1 MDKNINKQNVYI
13 SEEENTLNWIE
24 IQSSFKKSFGNEIYN
39 SWLQKIS
46 LVKEYN
52 DYLILGV
59 PTRFFRDWIVSRY
72 LDKILEQVKSFKLS
86 LNRIEFKII
95 EENKQNQELIKID
108 QLNKVTEIK
117 DSILNYNRLNPNL
130 SFESFIKGK
139 SNEIALS
146 YSKKVCDYVS
156 RYNPLY
162 ICGGVGLGKTH
173 LLNAIGL
180 ETQKDNNVMFISAE
194 RFMYHFIK
202 SIKKNDMVNFKDF
215 FRKSSVFIIDDIQ
228 FISGK
233 ESLQEEF
240 FHTFNSL
247 IEKGSQIIIS
257 SDRPPMKLDRV
268 QERIKSRLSGGLVVD
283 IEAPDLDLKIK
294 ILKKK
299 IEEIQN
305 QFKENIDLSDE
316 VINYIASESKTN
328 IRELIGVLN
337 RVIAFSRVHNKVL
350 TTVDCK
356 NILKDVFSQIRV
368 ITVDKIQNIVS
379 NYFNIA
385 LSDMLSQ
392 RRSRP
397 LARPRQIA
405 MYLAK
410 KMTSRSLPEIGRRF
424 ANRDHTTVIHAVKTI
439 TRLSDQDDEM
449 KKILIK
455 LKVFCWNSEE
465 MQFIVKRDILL
476 KSLNF
481 VQGVVEKKNTL
492 PILSNVLLQLK
503 EKKLTIVATDLDIV
517 FHDEIEDVKV
527 LKEGSTTT
535 SAAILYDILRKI
547 SSNSEL
553 NFDLKNENK
562 LSLKE

>member
-1 MDKNINKQNVYI
+1 MENNITKKQNTFI
-13 SEEENTLNWIE
+13 SEEENTLDWNE
-24 IQSSFKKSFGNEIYN
+24 VQEAFKKTFGSEVYN

-46 LVKEYN
+46 LIKEYN

-95 EENKQNQELIKID
+95 EENKQSQEFIKIEE
-108 QLNKVTEIK
+108 LNKVTEIK

-130 SFESFIKGK
+130 NFDSFIEGK
-139 SNEIALS
+139 SNDIALS
-146 YSKKVCDYVS
+146 YSKKVCEHIS

-162 ICGGVGLGKTH
+162 VCGGVGLGKTH

-180 ETQKDNNVMFISAE
+180 ELQSQNNVMFISAE

-247 IEKGSQIIIS
+247 IDKGSQIIIS
-257 SDRPPMKLDRV
+257 ADRAPMKLDRV
-268 QERIKSRLSGGLVVD
+268 QDRIKSRLSGGLVVD
-283 IEAPDLDLKIK
+283 IETPDVELKLK

-299 IEEIQN
+299 IEEIQS
-305 QFKENIDLSDE
+305 QFKENINLNDE
-316 VINYIASESKTN
+316 VVNYIATESKTN

-337 RVIAFSRVHNKVL
+337 RVIAFSRVHNKDL
-350 TTVDCK
+350 TINDCK
-356 NILKDVFSQIRV
+356 NILKDVFNQIKV
-368 ITVDKIQNIVS
+368 ITVDKIQNVVS

-385 LSDMLSQ
+385 LSEMLSQ

-439 TRLSDQDDEM
+439 NRLSQQDDEM
-449 KKILIK
+449 KKNISQI
-455 LKVFCWNSEE
+455 
-465 MQFIVKRDILL
+465 
-476 KSLNF
+476 KSL
-481 VQGVVEKKNTL
+481 
-492 PILSNVLLQLK
+492 LLEQ
-503 EKKLTIVATDLDIV
+503 
-517 FHDEIEDVKV
+517 
-527 LKEGSTTT
+527 
-535 SAAILYDILRKI
+535 
-547 SSNSEL
+547 
-553 NFDLKNENK
+553 
-562 LSLKE
+562 

>member
-1 MDKNINKQNVYI
+1 MEKNINKKQNVYI
-13 SEEENTLNWIE
+13 SEEENILKWE
-24 IQSSFKKSFGNEIYN
+24 DVQSLFKNTFGNEIYT

-46 LVKEYN
+46 LIKEFN

-72 LDKILEQVKSFKLS
+72 LDKILEQVKSAKPS

-95 EENKQNQELIKID
+95 EENKNNSDLIKID
-108 QLNKVTEIK
+108 ELNKVSEIK

-130 SFESFIKGK
+130 NFDNFIQGK
-139 SNEIALS
+139 SNDIALS
-146 YSKKVCDYVS
+146 YSKKICEHLS

-180 ETQKDNNVMFISAE
+180 ELQAENNVMFISAE

-228 FISGK
+228 FIRGK

-257 SDRPPMKLDRV
+257 ADRTPMKLDRV
-268 QERIKSRLSGGLVVD
+268 QERIKSRLAGGLVVD
-283 IEAPDLDLKIK
+283 IDIPDLELKVK
-294 ILKKK
+294 IIRKKLAE
-299 IEEIQN
+299 IES
-305 QFKENIDLSDE
+305 QFKESINLSDE
-316 VINYIASESKTN
+316 VINYVANESKAS
-328 IRELIGVLN
+328 IRELIGILN

-350 TTVDCK
+350 NLADCK
-356 NILKDVFSQIRV
+356 NILKDVFSQIKV
-368 ITVDKIQNIVS
+368 ITVDKIQNVVS
-379 NYFNIA
+379 NYYNIP

-397 LARPRQIA
+397 LARPRQVA

-439 TRLSDQDDEM
+439 TRLSEQDDEM
-449 KKILIK
+449 KKNINQIK
-455 LKVFCWNSEE
+455 
-465 MQFIVKRDILL
+465 D
-476 KSLNF
+476 
-481 VQGVVEKKNTL
+481 
-492 PILSNVLLQLK
+492 LLQ
-503 EKKLTIVATDLDIV
+503 EQ
-517 FHDEIEDVKV
+517 
-527 LKEGSTTT
+527 
-535 SAAILYDILRKI
+535 
-547 SSNSEL
+547 
-553 NFDLKNENK
+553 
-562 LSLKE
+562 

>member
-1 MDKNINKQNVYI
+1 MFSKKSLKETLLRNNYMDKNNIKKQNVYV
-13 SEEENTLNWIE
+13 SEEEKTLNWE
-24 IQSSFKKSFGNEIYN
+24 DVKNSFKKNFGTEIYT

-52 DYLILGV
+52 DFLILGV

-72 LDKILEQVKSFKLS
+72 LDKILEQVKTFKLS

-95 EENKQNQELIKID
+95 EESKGSSDLSKID
-108 QLNKVTEIK
+108 ELNKVTEIK

-130 SFESFIKGK
+130 NFGTFIQGK

-146 YSKKVCDYVS
+146 YSKKVCEHVS

-180 ETQKDNNVMFISAE
+180 QLQSENNVMFISAE

-228 FISGK
+228 FIRGK

-247 IEKGSQIIIS
+247 MDKGSQIIIS
-257 SDRPPMKLDRV
+257 ADRTPMKLDRV
-268 QERIKSRLSGGLVVD
+268 QERIKSRLAGGLVVD
-283 IEAPDLDLKIK
+283 IETPDLELKVNI
-294 ILKKK
+294 IKKK
-299 IEEIQN
+299 ILEIES
-305 QFKENIDLSDE
+305 QFKENINLSEE
-316 VINYIASESKTN
+316 VINYIANESKTN
-328 IRELIGVLN
+328 IRELIGILN

-350 TTVDCK
+350 TINDCK
-356 NILKDVFSQIRV
+356 NILKDVFSQIKV
-368 ITVDKIQNIVS
+368 ITVDKIQNVVS
-379 NYFNIA
+379 NFYNIP

-439 TRLSDQDDEM
+439 VRLSEQDDEM
-449 KKILIK
+449 KKNISQI
-455 LKVFCWNSEE
+455 
-465 MQFIVKRDILL
+465 
-476 KSLNF
+476 KSL
-481 VQGVVEKKNTL
+481 
-492 PILSNVLLQLK
+492 LLEQ
-503 EKKLTIVATDLDIV
+503 
-517 FHDEIEDVKV
+517 
-527 LKEGSTTT
+527 
-535 SAAILYDILRKI
+535 
-547 SSNSEL
+547 
-553 NFDLKNENK
+553 
-562 LSLKE
+562 

>member
-1 MDKNINKQNVYI
+1 MDKNIKKHNVYI
-13 SEEENTLNWIE
+13 SEEEKTLNWEE
-24 IQSSFKKSFGNEIYN
+24 IQTSFKKTFGNEIYN

-46 LVKEYN
+46 LIKEFN

-95 EENKQNQELIKID
+95 EENKQNSEYIKID

-117 DSILNYNRLNPNL
+117 DSLLNYNRLNTNL
-130 SFESFIKGK
+130 NFNNFIEGK
-139 SNEIALS
+139 SNDIALS
-146 YSKKVCDYVS
+146 YSKKVCEHIS

-180 ETQKDNNVMFISAE
+180 ELQNENNVMYISAE

-247 IEKGSQIIIS
+247 IDKGSQIIIS
-257 SDRPPMKLDRV
+257 ADRDPLKLDRV
-268 QERIKSRLSGGLVVD
+268 QERIKSRLAGGLVVSID
-283 IEAPDLDLKIK
+283 TPDVELKRK
-294 ILKKK
+294 IVKKK

-305 QFKENIDLSDE
+305 QFKENINLNDE
-316 VINYIASESKTN
+316 VIDFIANESKTN

-337 RVIAFSRVHNKVL
+337 RVVAFGRVHNKDL
-350 TTVDCK
+350 TINDCK
-356 NILKDVFSQIRV
+356 NILKDIFNQIRV
-368 ITVDKIQNIVS
+368 ITVDKIQTVVS
-379 NYFNIA
+379 NYFNIG
-385 LSDMLSQ
+385 LSEMLSQ

-397 LARPRQIA
+397 LARPRQVA

-410 KMTSRSLPEIGRRF
+410 KLTTRSLPEIGRRF

-439 TRLSDQDDEM
+439 TRLSEQDDEM
-449 KKILIK
+449 KKNINQIK
-455 LKVFCWNSEE
+455 S
-465 MQFIVKRDILL
+465 ILL
-476 KSLNF
+476 E
-481 VQGVVEKKNTL
+481 Q
-492 PILSNVLLQLK
+492 
-503 EKKLTIVATDLDIV
+503 
-517 FHDEIEDVKV
+517 
-527 LKEGSTTT
+527 
-535 SAAILYDILRKI
+535 
-547 SSNSEL
+547 
-553 NFDLKNENK
+553 
-562 LSLKE
+562 

>member
-1 MDKNINKQNVYI
+1 MESLTKFLMDKNNIKKQQNVYV
-13 SEEENTLNWIE
+13 SEEENTLDWLE
-24 IQSSFKKSFGNEIYN
+24 VQSAFKKTFGAEIYN

-46 LVKEYN
+46 LVKEFN
-52 DYLILGV
+52 DYLVLGV

-95 EENKQNQELIKID
+95 EESKNPQDLVKID
-108 QLNKVTEIK
+108 QINTVTEIK
-117 DSILNYNRLNPNL
+117 DSILNYNRLNTNL
-130 SFESFIKGK
+130 NFDSFIKGK
-139 SNEIALS
+139 SNDIALS
-146 YSKKVCDYVS
+146 YSKKVCEHVS

-162 ICGGVGLGKTH
+162 ICGGIGLGKTH

-180 ETQKDNNVMFISAE
+180 ELQDENNVMFISAE

-247 IEKGSQIIIS
+247 MDKGSQIIIS
-257 SDRPPMKLDRV
+257 ADRAPMKLDRV
-268 QERIKSRLSGGLVVD
+268 QERIKSRLAGGLVVD
-283 IEAPDLDLKIK
+283 IESPDLELKQNI
-294 ILKKK
+294 IKKK
-299 IEEIQN
+299 IQEIQN
-305 QFKENIDLSDE
+305 QFKENILLSDE
-316 VINYIASESKTN
+316 VINYIAHESKTN
-328 IRELIGVLN
+328 IRDLIGVLN

-356 NILKDVFSQIRV
+356 NILKDVFNQIKV
-368 ITVDKIQNIVS
+368 ITVDKIQNVVS
-379 NYFNIA
+379 NYFNIP
-385 LSDMLSQ
+385 LSEMLSQ

-410 KMTSRSLPEIGRRF
+410 KMTTRSLPEIGRRF

-439 TRLSDQDDEM
+439 NRLSEQDDEM
-449 KKILIK
+449 KKNINQI
-455 LKVFCWNSEE
+455 
-465 MQFIVKRDILL
+465 
-476 KSLNF
+476 KSL
-481 VQGVVEKKNTL
+481 
-492 PILSNVLLQLK
+492 LLEQ
-503 EKKLTIVATDLDIV
+503 
-517 FHDEIEDVKV
+517 
-527 LKEGSTTT
+527 
-535 SAAILYDILRKI
+535 
-547 SSNSEL
+547 
-553 NFDLKNENK
+553 
-562 LSLKE
+562 

>member
-1 MDKNINKQNVYI
+1 MDKNNNKKLNVYI
-13 SEEENTLNWIE
+13 SEEEKTLTWSEVQN
-24 IQSSFKKSFGNEIYN
+24 SFKKSFGTEIYT

-46 LVKEYN
+46 LIKEYN

-72 LDKILEQVKSFKLS
+72 LDKILEQVKIFKLS

-95 EENKQNQELIKID
+95 EENKNGQDLARIEE
-108 QLNKVTEIK
+108 LNKISEIK

-130 SFESFIKGK
+130 NFDNFILGK

-146 YSKKVCDYVS
+146 YSKKVCEHTS

-180 ETQKDNNVMFISAE
+180 SLQSNHNVMFISAE

-215 FRKSSVFIIDDIQ
+215 FRKSSIFIIDDIQ
-228 FISGK
+228 FIRGK

-247 IEKGSQIIIS
+247 IDKGSQIIIS
-257 SDRPPMKLDRV
+257 ADRTPMKLDRV
-268 QERIKSRLSGGLVVD
+268 QERIKSRLAGGLVVD
-283 IEAPDLDLKIK
+283 IEIPDLELKIK
-294 ILKKK
+294 IIKKK
-299 IEEIQN
+299 ILEIQS
-305 QFKENIDLSDE
+305 QFKENINLSED
-316 VINYIASESKTN
+316 VINYIANESKTN
-328 IRELIGVLN
+328 IRELIGILN

-350 TTVDCK
+350 TVSDCK
-356 NILKDVFSQIRV
+356 NILKDVFNQIRV

-379 NYFNIA
+379 NYFNIP
-385 LSDMLSQ
+385 LNDMLSQ

-397 LARPRQIA
+397 LARPRQMA

-410 KMTSRSLPEIGRRF
+410 KMTTRSLPEIGRRF

-439 TRLSDQDDEM
+439 SRLIEQDDEM
-449 KKILIK
+449 KRNI
-455 LKVFCWNSEE
+455 N
-465 MQFIVKRDILL
+465 QL
-476 KSLNF
+476 KSL
-481 VQGVVEKKNTL
+481 
-492 PILSNVLLQLK
+492 LL
-503 EKKLTIVATDLDIV
+503 
-517 FHDEIEDVKV
+517 
-527 LKEGSTTT
+527 
-535 SAAILYDILRKI
+535 
-547 SSNSEL
+547 
-553 NFDLKNENK
+553 ENQH
-562 LSLKE
+562 

>member
-1 MDKNINKQNVYI
+1 MDKNNIKKQNVYI
-13 SEEENTLNWIE
+13 SEEEKTLIWE
-24 IQSSFKKSFGNEIYN
+24 DVLKSFEKTFGSEIYK

-52 DYLILGV
+52 DYLILSV

-72 LDKILEQVKSFKLS
+72 LDKILEQVKTFKLS

-95 EENKQNQELIKID
+95 EESKNSADIVKID
-108 QLNKVTEIK
+108 ELNKITEIK

-130 SFESFIKGK
+130 NFENFIQGR

-146 YSKKVCDYVS
+146 YSKKVCEHVS

-180 ETQKDNNVMFISAE
+180 NLQSENNVMFISAE

-228 FISGK
+228 FIRGK

-247 IEKGSQIIIS
+247 MDKGSQIIIS
-257 SDRPPMKLDRV
+257 ADRNPMKLDRI
-268 QERIKSRLSGGLVVD
+268 QERIKSRLAGGLVVD
-283 IEAPDLDLKIK
+283 IEAPDLELKIE
-294 ILKKK
+294 IIKKK
-299 IEEIQN
+299 IQEIKN

-316 VINYIASESKTN
+316 VINYIANESKTN
-328 IRELIGVLN
+328 IRELIGILN
-337 RVIAFSRVHNKVL
+337 RVVAFSRVHNKVL
-350 TTVDCK
+350 TTSDCK
-356 NILKDVFSQIRV
+356 NILKDVFSQIKV
-368 ITVDKIQNIVS
+368 ITVDKIQNVVS
-379 NYFNIA
+379 NYFNIP

-405 MYLAK
+405 MYIAK
-410 KMTSRSLPEIGRRF
+410 KMTTRSLPEIGRRF

-439 TRLSDQDDEM
+439 TRLSEQDDEM
-449 KKILIK
+449 KKNINQI
-455 LKVFCWNSEE
+455 
-465 MQFIVKRDILL
+465 
-476 KSLNF
+476 KSL
-481 VQGVVEKKNTL
+481 
-492 PILSNVLLQLK
+492 LL
-503 EKKLTIVATDLDIV
+503 E
-517 FHDEIEDVKV
+517 
-527 LKEGSTTT
+527 
-535 SAAILYDILRKI
+535 
-547 SSNSEL
+547 
-553 NFDLKNENK
+553 
-562 LSLKE
+562 

>member
-1 MDKNINKQNVYI
+1 MDNNIKKHNVYI
-13 SEEENTLNWIE
+13 SEEEKTLIWADV
-24 IQSSFKKSFGNEIYN
+24 QDSFKKTFGNEIYN
-39 SWLQKIS
+39 SWLQKLTLI
-46 LVKEYN
+46 KEYN

-95 EENKQNQELIKID
+95 EENKQSKEIINIEE
-108 QLNKVTEIK
+108 LNKVTEIK

-130 SFESFIKGK
+130 NFSSFIQGK

-146 YSKKVCDYVS
+146 YSKKVCEQLS

-162 ICGGVGLGKTH
+162 VCGGVGLGKTH

-180 ETQKDNNVMFISAE
+180 ELQDENNVMFISAE

-247 IEKGSQIIIS
+247 MDKGSQIIIS
-257 SDRPPMKLDRV
+257 ADRSPMKLDRV
-268 QERIKSRLSGGLVVD
+268 QDRIKSRLSGGLVVD
-283 IEAPDLDLKIK
+283 IDPPDVELKNH
-294 ILKKK
+294 ILRKK
-299 IEEIQN
+299 ITEIQN
-305 QFKENIDLSDE
+305 QFKENINLSEE
-316 VINYIASESKTN
+316 VISFIANESKTN

-337 RVIAFSRVHNKVL
+337 RVVAFSRVHKKNL
-350 TTVDCK
+350 SITDCK
-356 NILKDVFSQIRV
+356 NILKDVFNQTRI
-368 ITVDKIQNIVS
+368 ITVDKIQNVVS
-379 NYFNIA
+379 NYFNIS
-385 LSDMLSQ
+385 LSEMLSQ

-410 KMTSRSLPEIGRRF
+410 KMTTRSLPEIGRRF

-439 TRLSDQDDEM
+439 SRLSEQDDEM
-449 KKILIK
+449 RKNINHI
-455 LKVFCWNSEE
+455 
-465 MQFIVKRDILL
+465 
-476 KSLNF
+476 KSL
-481 VQGVVEKKNTL
+481 
-492 PILSNVLLQLK
+492 LLEQ
-503 EKKLTIVATDLDIV
+503 
-517 FHDEIEDVKV
+517 
-527 LKEGSTTT
+527 
-535 SAAILYDILRKI
+535 
-547 SSNSEL
+547 
-553 NFDLKNENK
+553 
-562 LSLKE
+562 

>member
-1 MDKNINKQNVYI
+1 MDNNISKKQTVFI
-13 SEEENTLNWIE
+13 SEEEKTLDWKE
-24 IQSSFKKSFGNEIYN
+24 IQDTFKKIFGSEVYS

-52 DYLILGV
+52 DYLVLGV

-72 LDKILEQVKSFKLS
+72 LDKILEQVKSFKLT

-95 EENKQNQELIKID
+95 EENKQNQEFIKID
-108 QLNKVTEIK
+108 ELNKVTEIK

-130 SFESFIKGK
+130 NFKNFIQGK
-139 SNEIALS
+139 SNDIALS
-146 YSKKVCDYVS
+146 YAKKVSESVS

-180 ETQKDNNVMFISAE
+180 ELQSESNVMFISAE

-228 FISGK
+228 FIRGK

-247 IEKGSQIIIS
+247 MDKGSQIIIS
-257 SDRPPMKLDRV
+257 ADRAPMKLDRV
-268 QERIKSRLSGGLVVD
+268 QERIKSRLAGGLVVD
-283 IEAPDLDLKIK
+283 IDIPDLELKVNI
-294 ILKKK
+294 IKKK
-299 IEEIQN
+299 ILEIES

-316 VINYIASESKTN
+316 VINYIANESKTN
-328 IRELIGVLN
+328 VRELIGILN
-337 RVIAFSRVHNKVL
+337 RVIAFSRVHNKILSVS
-350 TTVDCK
+350 DCK
-356 NILKDVFSQIRV
+356 NILKDLFSQAKV
-368 ITVDKIQNIVS
+368 ITVDKIQNVVS
-379 NYFNIA
+379 NYFNIP

-405 MYLAK
+405 MFLAK
-410 KMTSRSLPEIGRRF
+410 KMTTRSLPEIGRRF

-439 TRLSDQDDEM
+439 VRLSEQDDEM
-449 KKILIK
+449 KNNVNQI
-455 LKVFCWNSEE
+455 
-465 MQFIVKRDILL
+465 
-476 KSLNF
+476 KSL
-481 VQGVVEKKNTL
+481 
-492 PILSNVLLQLK
+492 LLEQ
-503 EKKLTIVATDLDIV
+503 
-517 FHDEIEDVKV
+517 
-527 LKEGSTTT
+527 
-535 SAAILYDILRKI
+535 
-547 SSNSEL
+547 
-553 NFDLKNENK
+553 
-562 LSLKE
+562 

>member
-1 MDKNINKQNVYI
+1 MENKTIKKQNALL
-13 SEEENTLNWIE
+13 SEEEKTINWEE
-24 IQSSFKKSFGNEIYN
+24 IQAAFKKTFGSEVYN

-46 LVKEYN
+46 LLKEYN
-52 DYLILGV
+52 DYLVLGV

-95 EENKQNQELIKID
+95 EENRKNQELTKVD
-108 QLNKVTEIK
+108 ELNKVSEIK
-117 DSILNYNRLNPNL
+117 DSILNYNRLNSNL
-130 SFESFIKGK
+130 SFESFIQGK
-139 SNEIALS
+139 SNDVALS
-146 YSKKVCDYVS
+146 YSKKVCEHLS

-180 ETQKDNNVMFISAE
+180 ELQDNNNVMFISAE

-215 FRKSSVFIIDDIQ
+215 FRRSSVFIIDDIQ

-247 IEKGSQIIIS
+247 IDKGSQIIIS
-257 SDRPPMKLDRV
+257 ADRAPTKLDRV
-268 QERIKSRLSGGLVVD
+268 QDRIKSRLSGGLVVD
-283 IEAPDLDLKIK
+283 IESPDLELKVTI
-294 ILKKK
+294 IKKK

-305 QFKENIDLSDE
+305 QFKENINLSDE

-328 IRELIGVLN
+328 IRELIGILN
-337 RVIAFSRVHNKVL
+337 RVIAFGRVHNKDL
-350 TTVDCK
+350 NITDCK
-356 NILKDVFSQIRV
+356 NILKDIFSQIRV
-368 ITVDKIQNIVS
+368 ITVDKIQNVVS
-379 NYFNIA
+379 NFFNIA
-385 LSDMLSQ
+385 LSEMLSQ

-405 MYLAK
+405 MFLAK

-439 TRLSDQDDEM
+439 TRLSEQDDEM
-449 KKILIK
+449 KKNISQI
-455 LKVFCWNSEE
+455 
-465 MQFIVKRDILL
+465 
-476 KSLNF
+476 KSL
-481 VQGVVEKKNTL
+481 
-492 PILSNVLLQLK
+492 LLEQ
-503 EKKLTIVATDLDIV
+503 
-517 FHDEIEDVKV
+517 
-527 LKEGSTTT
+527 
-535 SAAILYDILRKI
+535 
-547 SSNSEL
+547 
-553 NFDLKNENK
+553 
-562 LSLKE
+562 

>member
-1 MDKNINKQNVYI
+1 LQIFLKGDLKESLLKLTDMENNNTKKQNVYT
-13 SEEENTLNWIE
+13 SEEETTLSWDE
-24 IQSSFKKSFGNEIYN
+24 IQNSFKKSFGSEIYN

-72 LDKILEQVKSFKLS
+72 LDKILELVKDFKLS

-95 EENKQNQELIKID
+95 EENKQNQEFIKID
-108 QLNKVTEIK
+108 ELNKVTEIK

-130 SFESFIKGK
+130 NFDSFIQGT
-139 SNEIALS
+139 SNDIALS
-146 YSKKVCDYVS
+146 YSKKVCEDIS

-180 ETQKDNNVMFISAE
+180 ELQNDNNVMFISAE

-228 FISGK
+228 FMSGK

-247 IEKGSQIIIS
+247 IDKGSQIIIS
-257 SDRPPMKLDRV
+257 SDRSPMKLDRV
-268 QERIKSRLSGGLVVD
+268 QDRIKSRLAGGLVVD
-283 IEAPDLDLKIK
+283 IEVPNLELKVK
-294 ILKKK
+294 IIKKK
-299 IEEIQN
+299 IDEIQN
-305 QFKENIDLSDE
+305 QFKENINLSDE
-316 VINYIASESKTN
+316 VINYIACESKTN

-337 RVIAFSRVHNKVL
+337 RVIAFSRVHNKIL
-350 TTVDCK
+350 NISDCK
-356 NILKDVFSQIRV
+356 NILKDVFNQNRV

-385 LSDMLSQ
+385 LSEMLSQ

-410 KMTSRSLPEIGRRF
+410 KMTTRSLPEIGRRF

-439 TRLSDQDDEM
+439 TRLSEQDDEM
-449 KKILIK
+449 KKNISQI
-455 LKVFCWNSEE
+455 
-465 MQFIVKRDILL
+465 
-476 KSLNF
+476 KSL
-481 VQGVVEKKNTL
+481 
-492 PILSNVLLQLK
+492 LLEQ
-503 EKKLTIVATDLDIV
+503 
-517 FHDEIEDVKV
+517 
-527 LKEGSTTT
+527 
-535 SAAILYDILRKI
+535 
-547 SSNSEL
+547 
-553 NFDLKNENK
+553 
-562 LSLKE
+562 

>member
-1 MDKNINKQNVYI
+1 MDKNNIKKNNVYI
-13 SEEENTLNWIE
+13 SEEEKTLDWSE
-24 IQSSFKKSFGNEIYN
+24 IQDSFKKSFGNEIYT

-52 DYLILGV
+52 DFLVLGV

-95 EENKQNQELIKID
+95 EETKNTSDLIKIEE
-108 QLNKVTEIK
+108 LNKVTEIK
-117 DSILNYNRLNPNL
+117 DSLLNYNRLNSNL
-130 SFESFIKGK
+130 NFENFIQGK
-139 SNEIALS
+139 SNDIALS
-146 YSKKVCDYVS
+146 YSKKVCEHLS

-180 ETQKDNNVMFISAE
+180 ELQSENNVMFISAE

-228 FISGK
+228 FIRGK

-247 IEKGSQIIIS
+247 MDKGSQIIIS
-257 SDRPPMKLDRV
+257 ADRIPMKLDRV
-268 QERIKSRLSGGLVVD
+268 QERIKSRLAGGLVVD
-283 IEAPDLDLKIK
+283 IDSPDLELKVK
-294 ILKKK
+294 IIKKK
-299 IEEIQN
+299 IFEIES
-305 QFKENIDLSDE
+305 QFKENINLSED
-316 VINYIASESKTN
+316 VINFIANESKTN
-328 IRELIGVLN
+328 IRELIGILN
-337 RVIAFSRVHNKVL
+337 RVIAFSRVHNKIL
-350 TTVDCK
+350 TVGDCK
-356 NILKDVFSQIRV
+356 NILKDVFSQTKV

-379 NYFNIA
+379 NYFNIP

-405 MYLAK
+405 MFLAK
-410 KMTSRSLPEIGRRF
+410 KMTTRSLPEIGRRF

-439 TRLSDQDDEM
+439 TRLSEQDDEM
-449 KKILIK
+449 KKSINQI
-455 LKVFCWNSEE
+455 
-465 MQFIVKRDILL
+465 
-476 KSLNF
+476 KSL
-481 VQGVVEKKNTL
+481 
-492 PILSNVLLQLK
+492 LL
-503 EKKLTIVATDLDIV
+503 E
-517 FHDEIEDVKV
+517 
-527 LKEGSTTT
+527 
-535 SAAILYDILRKI
+535 
-547 SSNSEL
+547 
-553 NFDLKNENK
+553 
-562 LSLKE
+562 

>member
-1 MDKNINKQNVYI
+1 MENNNSRKQNAFI
-13 SEEENTLNWIE
+13 SEQENTLDWKE
-24 IQSSFKKSFGNEIYN
+24 IQSSFKKTFGSEVYN

-46 LVKEYN
+46 LVNEYN
-52 DYLILGV
+52 DYLVLGV

-72 LDKILEQVKSFKLS
+72 LDKILELVKGFKLS

-95 EENKQNQELIKID
+95 EDNKQNQELIKID
-108 QLNKVTEIK
+108 ELNKVTEIK
-117 DSILNYNRLNPNL
+117 DSILNYNRLNPSL
-130 SFESFIKGK
+130 SFETFIQGK
-139 SNEIALS
+139 SNDIALS
-146 YSKKVCDYVS
+146 YSKKVCEHIS

-180 ETQKDNNVMFISAE
+180 KLQDDNNVMFISAE

-247 IEKGSQIIIS
+247 MDKGSQIIIS
-257 SDRPPMKLDRV
+257 ADRAPMKLDRV
-268 QERIKSRLSGGLVVD
+268 QDRIKSRLAGGLVVD
-283 IEAPDLDLKIK
+283 IDTPDLELKVNI
-294 ILKKK
+294 IKKK
-299 IEEIQN
+299 IEEIQS
-305 QFKENIDLSDE
+305 QFKEDINLSDE
-316 VINYIASESKTN
+316 VINYIASECKTN
-328 IRELIGVLN
+328 IRELVGILN
-337 RVIAFSRVHNKVL
+337 RVIAFSRVHNKDL
-350 TTVDCK
+350 TIADCK

-368 ITVDKIQNIVS
+368 ITVDKIQNVVS

-385 LSDMLSQ
+385 LSEMLSQ

-405 MYLAK
+405 MFLAK

-439 TRLSDQDDEM
+439 SRLSEQDDEM
-449 KKILIK
+449 KKNISQIK
-455 LKVFCWNSEE
+455 
-465 MQFIVKRDILL
+465 ILL
-476 KSLNF
+476 LE
-481 VQGVVEKKNTL
+481 Q
-492 PILSNVLLQLK
+492 
-503 EKKLTIVATDLDIV
+503 
-517 FHDEIEDVKV
+517 
-527 LKEGSTTT
+527 
-535 SAAILYDILRKI
+535 
-547 SSNSEL
+547 
-553 NFDLKNENK
+553 
-562 LSLKE
+562 

>member
-1 MDKNINKQNVYI
+1 MEKNNIKKNNVYI
-13 SEEENTLNWIE
+13 SEEEKTLVWE
-24 IQSSFKKSFGNEIYN
+24 DIQASFKKTFGNEIYN

-86 LNRIEFKII
+86 LSRIEFKII
-95 EENKQNQELIKID
+95 EETKQNQDFIKINE
-108 QLNKVTEIK
+108 LNKVTEIK

-130 SFESFIKGK
+130 NFDSFIQGK
-139 SNEIALS
+139 SNDIALS
-146 YSKKVCDYVS
+146 YSKKVCEHVS

-180 ETQKDNNVMFISAE
+180 SLQHENNVMFISAE

-247 IEKGSQIIIS
+247 MDKGSQIIIS
-257 SDRPPMKLDRV
+257 SDRSPMKLDKV
-268 QERIKSRLSGGLVVD
+268 QDRIKSRLAGGLVVD
-283 IEAPDLDLKIK
+283 IEAPDLELKAK
-294 ILKKK
+294 IIKKK
-299 IEEIQN
+299 IEEIEN
-305 QFKENIDLSDE
+305 QFKENINLNEE
-316 VINYIASESKTN
+316 VINFIASETKTN

-337 RVIAFSRVHNKVL
+337 RVIAFSRVHNKIL
-350 TTVDCK
+350 SISDCK
-356 NILKDVFSQIRV
+356 NILRDVFNQIRV
-368 ITVDKIQNIVS
+368 ITVDKIQNVVS
-379 NYFNIA
+379 NYFNIP

-439 TRLSDQDDEM
+439 SRLTDQDDEM
-449 KKILIK
+449 KKNINQI
-455 LKVFCWNSEE
+455 
-465 MQFIVKRDILL
+465 
-476 KSLNF
+476 KSL
-481 VQGVVEKKNTL
+481 
-492 PILSNVLLQLK
+492 LLEQQ
-503 EKKLTIVATDLDIV
+503 
-517 FHDEIEDVKV
+517 
-527 LKEGSTTT
+527 
-535 SAAILYDILRKI
+535 
-547 SSNSEL
+547 
-553 NFDLKNENK
+553 
-562 LSLKE
+562 